1 MQILLA
7 IILVLGPLVFVHEL
21 GHFLFAKLFNV
32 KVLKFSLGFG
42 PRLFGKKVGETDYA
56 ISAIPLGGFVKM
68 TGESVTEEIDESEK
82 DRSFALKPV
91 WQRFIIVFAGP
102 GFNFIFT
109 FLIFFGIFS
118 FAGLPIAETSTTI
131 GEVVESGAGATA
143 GLQSG
148 DVILAVNGTPLEDW
162 KQLHEIVTHSNG
174 ASLEIELQRDHETLS
189 LTATPAQIDLK
200 NMYGETTGE
209 KAYRLGIVSLV
220 DYQFE
225 EVSIFMGAK
234 ASALHTYDIAE
245 KTIISVAK
253 LIKQDI
259 PSSELGGPIMI
270 AKISGQYLEA
280 GWLQFL
286 SLLGLLSINL
296 GLLNLFPIPVLD
308 GGHLA
313 FFTLEAIR
321 GKPMS
326 VAVQEKFM
334 MVGLAMISTLMIF
347 AFYNDLIR

>member
-7 IILVLGPLVFVHEL
+7 ILLVLGPLVFVHEL

-42 PRLFGKKVGETDYA
+42 PRIFGKKIGDTDYV

-68 TGESVTEEIDESEK
+68 TGENITEEIADDEKEQAFS
-82 DRSFALKPV
+82 LKPV

-102 GFNFIFT
+102 AFNFIFT
-109 FLIFFGIFS
+109 FLIFFGIFT
-118 FAGLPIAETSTTI
+118 FAGLPIGQTTTTI
-131 GEVVESGAGATA
+131 GEVVENSAGAEA
-143 GLQSG
+143 GLKAG
-148 DVILAVNGTPLEDW
+148 DIVLAINNNDIDEW
-162 KQLHEIVTHSNG
+162 QQLHEVVTTSQG
-174 ASLEIELQRDHETLS
+174 APLSLKIQRGDEILTLS
-189 LTATPAQIDLK
+189 ATPAQQDLK
-200 NMYGETTGE
+200 NLYGETTGTG
-209 KAYRLGIVSLV
+209 YRLGVVSHV
-220 DYQFE
+220 NYTFE
-225 EVSIFMGAK
+225 KTTILTGMQ

-245 KTIISVAK
+245 KTVISVYK
-253 LIKQDI
+253 LIRRDI

-280 GWLQFL
+280 GWLEFL

-321 GKPMS
+321 RKPLS
-326 VAVQEKFM
+326 IAVQEKFM
-334 MVGLAMISTLMIF
+334 LVGLIMIITLMTF
-347 AFYNDLIR
+347 AFYNDIVR

>member
-32 KVLKFSLGFG
+32 KVIKFSLGFG
-42 PRLFGKKVGETDYA
+42 PRLFGKKIGETDYV

-68 TGESVTEEIDESEK
+68 TGENISEEVDEKER
-82 DRSFALKPV
+82 DRAFSLKPV

-102 GFNFIFT
+102 GFNFLFT
-109 FLIFFGIFS
+109 FLIFFGIFAV
-118 FAGLPIAETSTTI
+118 AGLPITQTTTTI
-131 GEVVESGAGATA
+131 GEVIEDGAGAQA
-143 GLQSG
+143 GLKTG
-148 DVILAVNGTPLEDW
+148 DIILTINDTPLETW
-162 KQLHEIVTHSNG
+162 RQLHEIVTHSNG
-174 ASLEIELQRDHETLS
+174 ASLAITLKRDHETLS
-189 LTATPAQIDLK
+189 LKATPASIDLK
-200 NMYGETTGE
+200 NMYGEVIGTG
-209 KAYRLGIVSLV
+209 YRLGIVSLV
-220 DYQFE
+220 DYNFE
-225 EVSIFMGAK
+225 KISIFASVK
-234 ASALHTYDIAE
+234 ASALHTYDIIG
-245 KTIISVAK
+245 KTIISVTK
-253 LIKQDI
+253 LIKRDI

-270 AKISGQYLEA
+270 AKISGQYLAA

-296 GLLNLFPIPVLD
+296 GLLNLFPVPVLD

-321 GKPMS
+321 GKPLP

-334 MVGLAMISTLMIF
+334 LIGLAMISALMIF
-347 AFYNDLIR
+347 AFYNDIVR

>member
-42 PRLFGKKVGETDYA
+42 PRLFGKKIGETDYA

-68 TGESVTEEIDESEK
+68 TGESVSEELIPGEEE
-82 DRSFALKPV
+82 RSFALKPV

-109 FLIFFGIFS
+109 FLIFFGIFTI
-118 FAGLPIAETSTTI
+118 AGLPIARTTTTI
-131 GEVVESGAGATA
+131 GEVVEESAGAKA
-143 GLQSG
+143 GLLAG
-148 DVILAVNGTPLEDW
+148 DVVLAINNTPLDDW
-162 KQLHEIVTHSNG
+162 KQLHDVVSESKG
-174 ASLEIELQRDHETLS
+174 APLTLKLQRDSETLS
-189 LTATPAQIDLK
+189 VVATPTPTDLK
-200 NMYGETTGE
+200 TMYGETTGVSGF
-209 KAYRLGIVSLV
+209 RLGIVSLV
-220 DYQFE
+220 EYDFE
-225 EVSIFMGAK
+225 QVTLLTGLK
-234 ASALHTYDIAE
+234 ASGLHTYDIAE
-245 KTIISVAK
+245 KTVISVAK
-253 LIKQDI
+253 LISQDI

-296 GLLNLFPIPVLD
+296 GLLNLFPVPVLD

-334 MVGLAMISTLMIF
+334 LIGLAMISALMIF
-347 AFYNDLIR
+347 AFYNDIVR

>member
-42 PRLFGKKVGETDYA
+42 PRLFGKQIGETDYV

-68 TGESVTEEIDESEK
+68 TGENITEEIDESEK

-102 GFNFIFT
+102 AFNFVFT
-109 FLIFFGIFS
+109 FLVFFGIFTI
-118 FAGLPIAETSTTI
+118 AGLPIAQTTTTI
-131 GEVVESGAGATA
+131 GEVVEDGAGAKA
-143 GLQSG
+143 GLKAG
-148 DVILAVNGTPLEDW
+148 DILLAINGTPLEEW
-162 KQLHEIVTHSNG
+162 KQLHDIVSESHGEAITIDLKRDEEAISLI
-174 ASLEIELQRDHETLS
+174 AS
-189 LTATPAQIDLK
+189 PAEIDLK
-200 NMYGETTGE
+200 NMYGETTGTG
-209 KAYRLGIVSLV
+209 YRLGVVSLV
-220 DYQFE
+220 EYEFE
-225 EVSIFMGAK
+225 PVTIFQGLK
-234 ASALHTYDIAE
+234 ASALHTYDISE

-253 LIKQDI
+253 MIKQDI

-270 AKISGQYLEA
+270 AKISGKYLEA
-280 GWLQFL
+280 GWLEFL

-296 GLLNLFPIPVLD
+296 GLLNLFPVPVLD

-326 VAVQEKFM
+326 VEVQEKFM
-334 MVGLAMISTLMIF
+334 VAGLAMISTLMIF

>member
-42 PRLFGKKVGETDYA
+42 PRLFGKKIGETDYA

-68 TGESVTEEIDESEK
+68 TGESVSEELTEDDR

-109 FLIFFGIFS
+109 FLIFFGIFTI
-118 FAGLPIAETSTTI
+118 AGLPIAQTTTTI
-131 GEVVESGAGATA
+131 GTVMEESAGAKA
-143 GLQSG
+143 GLQAG
-148 DVILAVNGTPLEDW
+148 DEILSINDAPLADW
-162 KQLHEIVTHSNG
+162 KALHDLVSSSKGEPLLMEV
-174 ASLEIELQRDHETLS
+174 QRGTKTLA
-189 LTATPAQIDLK
+189 LTAVPVKIDLK
-200 NMYGETTGE
+200 NMYGETNGE
-209 KAYRLGIVSLV
+209 GYRLGIVSKV

-225 EVSIFMGAK
+225 EVSIFMGLK
-234 ASALHTYDIAE
+234 ASGLHTYDIAE
-245 KTIISVAK
+245 KTIISVIK
-253 LIKQDI
+253 LIKRDI

-296 GLLNLFPIPVLD
+296 GLLNLFPVPVLD

-313 FFTLEAIR
+313 FFTLEAVR
-321 GKPMS
+321 GKPLS

-334 MVGLAMISTLMIF
+334 LVGLAMLVALMSF
-347 AFYNDLIR
+347 AFYNDIVR

>member
-7 IILVLGPLVFVHEL
+7 IILVLGPLIFVHEL

-42 PRLFGKKVGETDYA
+42 PRIFGKKVGDTDYV

-68 TGESVTEEIDESEK
+68 TGESVSEELVPGEK

-91 WQRFIIVFAGP
+91 WQRFIIVAAGP

-109 FLIFFGIFS
+109 FLIFLGIFTM
-118 FAGLPIAETSTTI
+118 AGLPIARTTTTI
-131 GEVVESGAGATA
+131 GEVVEDGAGAQA

-148 DVILAVNGTPLEDW
+148 DIILAINNNPLNDWQELHDIVNTSSGEPL
-162 KQLHEIVTHSNG
+162 
-174 ASLEIELQRDHETLS
+174 SLTIKRDSETLS
-189 LTATPAQIDLK
+189 ITTTATETDLK
-200 NMYGETTGE
+200 NMYGETTGQTG
-209 KAYRLGIVSLV
+209 YRLGIVSQV
-220 DYQFE
+220 EYDFKQ
-225 EVSIFMGAK
+225 VSIFTGIK

-245 KTIISVAK
+245 KTVISVAK
-253 LIKQDI
+253 LIRQDI
-259 PSSELGGPIMI
+259 PASELGGPIMI

-296 GLLNLFPIPVLD
+296 GLLNLFPVPVLD

-313 FFTLEAIR
+313 FFSLEAIR
-321 GKPMS
+321 GKPLS
-326 VAVQEKFM
+326 VELQEKFM
-334 MVGLAMISTLMIF
+334 LVGLVMISALMIF
-347 AFYNDLIR
+347 AFYNDIVR

>member
-7 IILVLGPLVFVHEL
+7 IILVLGPLVFVHEF

-42 PRLFGKKVGETDYA
+42 PRIFGKKIGETEYA

-68 TGESVTEEIDESEK
+68 TGENVSEELDESEK

-109 FLIFFGIFS
+109 FLIFFGIFA
-118 FAGLPIAETSTTI
+118 FAGLPIPQTSTTI
-131 GEVVESGAGATA
+131 GEVVADGAGAQA
-143 GLQSG
+143 GLQAG
-148 DVILAVNGTPLEDW
+148 DTILEINSTPLDDW
-162 KQLHEIVTHSNG
+162 QELHDIVTNSKG
-174 ASLEIELQRDHETLS
+174 EPLAIEVRRGEETLS
-189 LTATPAQIDLK
+189 LIAAPASQDIK
-200 NMYGETTGE
+200 NMYGETTGTG
-209 KAYRLGIVSLV
+209 YRLGVVSQV
-220 DYQFE
+220 NYTFE
-225 EVSIFMGAK
+225 EASILTSIE
-234 ASALHTYDIAE
+234 ASGLHTYDIAE
-245 KTIISVAK
+245 KTIISVYK
-253 LIKQDI
+253 LIRQDI

-321 GKPMS
+321 KKPLP

-334 MVGLAMISTLMIF
+334 LIGLIMIITLMTF
-347 AFYNDLIR
+347 AFYNDIVR

>member
-7 IILVLGPLVFVHEL
+7 ILLVLGPLIFVHEL

-32 KVLKFSLGFG
+32 KVIKFSLGFG
-42 PRLFGKKVGETDYA
+42 PRLFGKKIGDTDYA

-68 TGESVTEEIDESEK
+68 TGENISEDVDETEK

-102 GFNFIFT
+102 GFNFLFT
-109 FLIFFGIFS
+109 FLIFFAIFTI
-118 FAGLPIAETSTTI
+118 AGLPIAQTTTTI
-131 GEVVESGAGATA
+131 GEVVEDGAGAEA
-143 GLQSG
+143 GLKSG
-148 DVILAVNGTPLEDW
+148 DIIFAINHTPIENW
-162 KQLHEIVTHSNG
+162 EQLHDIVTNSNG
-174 ASLEIELQRDHETLS
+174 ETLILDVTRDHETILLS
-189 LTATPAQIDLK
+189 ATPARIDLK
-200 NMYGETTGE
+200 NLYGETTGTG
-209 KAYRLGIVSLV
+209 YRLGIVSLV
-220 DYQFE
+220 TYDFQK
-225 EVSIFMGAK
+225 VSILGGVR

-245 KTIISVAK
+245 KTIISVGK
-253 LIKQDI
+253 LINQDI

-270 AKISGQYLEA
+270 AKISGQYLKA

-326 VAVQEKFM
+326 VEVQEKFM
-334 MVGLAMISTLMIF
+334 LMGLAMLITLMTF
-347 AFYNDLIR
+347 AFYNDIVR